1 MASRSVLHRFIG
13 RRTSDC
19 WLTSMHQI
27 SVKSKTEKHDPT
39 YYLTIETKS
48 PASPTPDSR
57 QIRTPFTTWFT
68 ADGFFVAKPLQ
79 QWLASSIEVIGDV
92 DSKHALRDERDDLA
106 APSPEFEIKAGA
118 AETTGAE
125 STGKSTTKRSKR
137 KG

>member
-1 MASRSVLHRFIG
+1 MNKM
-13 RRTSDC
+13 
-19 WLTSMHQI
+19 LTSGYQI
-27 SVKSKTEKHDPT
+27 SIKSKTEKHDPT

-48 PASPTPDSR
+48 PSSPTPNIR

-68 ADGFFVAKPLQ
+68 ADGFFVAKPFQ
-79 QWLASSIEVIGDV
+79 QWLASSIEAIGDV
-92 DSKHALRDERDDLA
+92 DKKHALRDERDDLA
-106 APSPEFEIKAGA
+106 APSPEVEVLASA